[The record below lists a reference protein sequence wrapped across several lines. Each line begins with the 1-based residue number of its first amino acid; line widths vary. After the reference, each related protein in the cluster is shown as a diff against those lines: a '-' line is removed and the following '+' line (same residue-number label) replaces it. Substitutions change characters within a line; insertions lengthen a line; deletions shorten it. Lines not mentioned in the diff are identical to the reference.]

1 MLWDG
6 QVRDGMK
13 ESRGKS
19 TLYSILEETRV
30 FTVSDLNAQIKA
42 LLESHYR
49 YIWVRGEI
57 SNLRM
62 PASGHYYFTLKD
74 EGSQLRAV
82 LFRAQQ
88 RNLRFAPED
97 GLEVLCQGRISVYEP
112 RGEYQL
118 IVEIMEPKG
127 LGALQLAFEQLKK
140 KLQAEGLF
148 DSAVKTPMPRC
159 PQRIAVITS
168 ATGAAI
174 QDIFKVLRR
183 SPYPLEIS
191 LLPVRVQ
198 GQGAAAEI
206 AAALDAVGH
215 LQERFAWDLIIV
227 GRGGGSI
234 EDLWPFNEEIV
245 ARSIAASAIPV
256 ISAVGHEIDL
266 TISDLVA
273 DFRAPTPTAAAEW
286 VVAQLD
292 NFQREVLRHL
302 EQLQQRIS
310 WKIEAYKQRVDSCA
324 QRLADPRKRL
334 DDLHLYVDD
343 RLDRLQLSFG
353 RKFEKYRMR
362 HKHLAEKLIIYDPAK
377 GIRQLRSTLEQCFHA
392 LKLHQ
397 RNILDKNRFALQKSS
412 LQLESLSPLAVLA
425 RGYSITYRLPGNQ
438 VLREAGAIESGE
450 RIRVQLYQGTLEGIV
465 EKVEPE
471 TGPHRQEGIQHGQE
485 EK

>member
-1 MLWDG
+1 
-6 QVRDGMK
+6 MK
-13 ESRGKS
+13 ESKDR
-19 TLYSILEETRV
+19 TALYPILDETRV
-30 FTVSDLNAQIKA
+30 FTVSYLNAQIKA
-42 LLESHYR
+42 LLESNYR

-57 SNLRM
+57 SNLRI

-74 EGSQLRAV
+74 EESQLRTV
-82 LFRAQQ
+82 LFRSHQ
-88 RNLRFAPED
+88 RNLRFTPED

-118 IVEIMEPKG
+118 IVETMEPKG

-148 DSAVKTPMPRC
+148 DPALKTPLPVC
-159 PQRIAVITS
+159 PQRIAIVTS

-174 QDIFKVLRR
+174 QDILKVLQR
-183 SPYPLEIS
+183 SPYPLQVS

-206 AAALDAVGH
+206 AAALEAAGH
-215 LQERFAWDLIIV
+215 LKERFAWDLLIV

-245 ARSIAASAIPV
+245 ARSIVACPIPI

-286 VVAQLD
+286 VIAQLD
-292 NFQREVLRHL
+292 NFQREICKHL
-302 EQLQQRIS
+302 ENLQQRIS
-310 WKIEAYKQRVDSCA
+310 RKIETYRQVLDHYSK
-324 QRLADPRKRL
+324 RLVDPRKRL

-343 RLDRLQLSFG
+343 RLERLQLSFS
-353 RKFEKYRMR
+353 RKFERLQIS
-362 HKHLAEKLIIYDPAK
+362 HKHLAEKLHIYNPKKA
-377 GIRQLRSTLEQCFHA
+377 IRQNLLILEQRFNS

-397 RNILDKNRFALQKSS
+397 QNILDKHRFALQKSS
-412 LQLESLSPLAVLA
+412 LQLESLSPLGVLA
-425 RGYSITYRLPGNQ
+425 RGYSITYRLPDNQ
-438 VLREAGAIESGE
+438 VLREAKEAQSGQ
-450 RIRVQLYQGTLEGIV
+450 RVRVQLFRGALEATV
-465 EKVEPE
+465 EKVEQD
-471 TGPHRQEGIQHGQE
+471 TSGHRQRGVQNGKE